1 MLEYD
6 PGRVWVRRIVRPKY
20 ARVQVDE
27 NIDQSQVVQAPAKDL
42 PFGRSKAGVSLIVH
56 ILISKYV
63 EHLPLHRLI
72 ARFAR
77 SGLNIPP
84 ATMGHWVKVGA
95 EPLLILYEAYQKLI
109 FDTFYLQ
116 MDETRLKVL
125 EDGKGK
131 THLGFIWA
139 VFDPIRR
146 LPFFFYQVGRDHKG
160 PKKLLQR
167 FAGVLQCDGF
177 GVYETLNKKIDSLA
191 LMNCMAHI
199 RREFFDAQ
207 SNDAQRAQT
216 ALTLIQLLY
225 QVEEKARNLGLNP
238 EQRLELR
245 LQESKPIF
253 DQLGQW
259 LRSEYNRVTP
269 ASAIRKAIQYALNRW
284 KNMLLF
290 LANGNI

>member
-1 MLEYD
+1 
-6 PGRVWVRRIVRPKY
+6 
-20 ARVQVDE
+20 
-27 NIDQSQVVQAPAKDL
+27 
-42 PFGRSKAGVSLIVH
+42 
-56 ILISKYV
+56 
-63 EHLPLHRLI
+63 
-72 ARFAR
+72 
-77 SGLNIPP
+77 
-84 ATMGHWVKVGA
+84 MGHWVKVGA
-95 EPLLILYEAYQKLI
+95 EPLLILYEAYQNI

-116 MDETRLKVL
+116 MDEIRFKVL

-238 EQRLELR
+238 RTTPRTAASGIKTHIRSTRPVAPLGIQPRYPRQRHRESHSIRPEPLE
-245 LQESKPIF
+245 KHAPVP
-253 DQLGQW
+253 GQ
-259 LRSEYNRVTP
+259 R
-269 ASAIRKAIQYALNRW
+269 QH
-284 KNMLLF
+284 
-290 LANGNI
+290 

>member
-1 MLEYD
+1 M
-6 PGRVWVRRIVRPKY
+6 
-20 ARVQVDE
+20 
-27 NIDQSQVVQAPAKDL
+27 
-42 PFGRSKAGVSLIVH
+42 
-56 ILISKYV
+56 
-63 EHLPLHRLI
+63 
-72 ARFAR
+72 
-77 SGLNIPP
+77 
-84 ATMGHWVKVGA
+84 
-95 EPLLILYEAYQKLI
+95 
-109 FDTFYLQ
+109 
-116 MDETRLKVL
+116 
-125 EDGKGK
+125 
-131 THLGFIWA
+131 
-139 VFDPIRR
+139 
-146 LPFFFYQVGRDHKG
+146 
-160 PKKLLQR
+160 
-167 FAGVLQCDGF
+167 LQCDGF

-269 ASAIRKAIQYALNRW
+269 ASAIGKAIQYALNRW
-284 KNMLLF
+284 KTCSCSWPTATLKSIITSWKILSVPSPSDAKITSSPAPMNRPS
-290 LANGNI
+290 APP